1 MGSSPRCV
9 WNAASPAGRSTRSDQ
24 RPDLG
29 PESRGRRPLGSW
41 RARRSAED
49 MTCTL
54 HVAWDERLAGYDF
67 GPGHPMAPLR
77 LTLTMELARAFGLF
91 RLDGVSAEVPAAAT
105 RAELELYHLPGYI
118 DIVRL
123 AGSGRPPAPGQEAM
137 T

>member
-1 MGSSPRCV
+1 
-9 WNAASPAGRSTRSDQ
+9 
-24 RPDLG
+24 
-29 PESRGRRPLGSW
+29 
-41 RARRSAED
+41 

-91 RLDGVSAEVPAAAT
+91 RLDGVAAAVPAAAT
-105 RAELELYHLPGYI
+105 RAELGLYHLPGYI

-123 AGSGRPPAPGQEAM
+123 AGRGLLPARVRRE
-137 T
+137 